1 MLWSILHMS
10 LREIRRNTMR
20 SFLTML
26 GVVIGVGAVI
36 AMVSI
41 GQGATASVT
50 ERISAL
56 GDNLLI
62 LSPGADRH
70 HGAPSSG
77 TTPFEMSDV
86 AAIRKQISGLKA
98 IAPTSAKAIVAVYG
112 NTNWRTQIYGSTPA
126 FFEVRNYTIAQ
137 GRLLNA
143 ADESGA
149 ASVCVIGE
157 TTRKELFGRE
167 SAIGAAIR
175 LGRTPCTVIGV
186 LTAKGSS
193 AMGSDQDDL
202 IVMPLTAVQRRIVG
216 NRDIPTVFVSVT
228 SKNDT
233 SRVKAQI
240 ESLLR
245 ERRHVAPGAEDDFN
259 VRDMQEIVD
268 TVSQTTG
275 ALTALLGAI
284 AAVSLLV
291 GGIGIMNIMLV
302 SVTERTREIGIRL
315 AIGALGNEVLL
326 QFLVEAI
333 VLSTLGGVIGVV
345 LGTIGAYAA
354 THSMGLPFVVSPGL
368 TILAFVFSA
377 LVGVLFGYLPARK
390 AARLNPIDAL
400 RHE

>member
-62 LSPGADRH
+62 ISPGADRH
-70 HGAPSSG
+70 HGAPDSG
-77 TTPFEMSDV
+77 TTPFDMSDV
-86 AAIRKQISGLKA
+86 AAIRKQITGLKA
-98 IAPTSAKAIVAVYG
+98 IAPTTAKAIVAVYG
-112 NTNWRTQIYGSTPA
+112 NTNWRTQVYGSTKE
-126 FFEVRNYTIAQ
+126 FFEVRNYTVAQ
-137 GRLLNA
+137 GRLLNTQ
-143 ADESGA
+143 DEAGA

-175 LGRTPCTVIGV
+175 LGRTPCTVVGV

-193 AMGSDQDDL
+193 AMGSDQDDV

-216 NRDIPTVFVSVT
+216 NRDIPTIFVSVAN
-228 SKNDT
+228 KDDT
-233 SRVKAQI
+233 TRVKGQI

-245 ERRHVAPGAEDDFN
+245 ERRRIAPGTEDDFN
-259 VRDMQEIVD
+259 VRDMQEIVEA
-268 TVSQTTG
+268 VSQTTG

-333 VLSTLGGVIGVV
+333 VLATLGGVIGVI
-345 LGTIGAYAA
+345 LGMVGAYAA
-354 THSMGLPFVVSPGL
+354 THSMGLPFVISPGL
-368 TILAFVFSA
+368 TVLAFVFSA

>member
-1 MLWSILHMS
+1 MLWSILHMA

-50 ERISAL
+50 QRISAL

-77 TTPFEMSDV
+77 TTPFDMQDV
-86 AAIRKQISGLKA
+86 SAIRKQISGLKA
-98 IAPTSAKAIVAVYG
+98 IAPTSAKGIVAVYG
-112 NTNWRTQIYGSTPA
+112 NTNWRTQVYGSTQE

-143 ADESGA
+143 QDEAGA

-157 TTRKELFGRE
+157 TTRKELFGKE
-167 SAIGAAIR
+167 SPLGAAIR
-175 LGRTPCTVIGV
+175 LGRTPCTVVGV

-216 NRDIPTVFVSVT
+216 NRDIPTIFLSVAN
-228 SKNDT
+228 KDDT
-233 SRVKAQI
+233 TRVKSQI
-240 ESLLR
+240 ESLMR
-245 ERRHVAPGAEDDFN
+245 ERRHIAPGAADDFN

-268 TVSQTTG
+268 AVSQTTG

-333 VLSTLGGVIGVV
+333 VLATMGGVIGVL
-345 LGTIGAYAA
+345 LGMVGAYAA

-368 TILAFVFSA
+368 TLLAFVFSA